1 MDHLSSCAPQPV
13 ELPMERAGPSTRSVP
28 AVFFGAY
35 PDNWMSIAASEGEPE
50 LSGEED
56 SAALPLSG
64 WR

>member
-1 MDHLSSCAPQPV
+1 
-13 ELPMERAGPSTRSVP
+13 MERAGPSTRSVP